1 MTCYKCAKSSKAVI
15 VYQGEFGISE
25 IHACPNHL
33 VVQAVDIQKY
43 LETLEKIRA
52 DNLSQLPCPNP

>member
-1 MTCYKCAKSSKAVI
+1 MTCYKCAKSSNAII
-15 VYQGEFGISE
+15 VYQGEFFGLSE

-33 VVQAVDIQKY
+33 VSLAEEIQKY

-52 DNLSQLPCPNP
+52 DNL